1 MRRFRV
7 VSLVALGV
15 IVIGLGSVAFAMKEQ
30 PRPIEPPDYA
40 VGRLPVSGPFVI
52 LQQGDTAWVQVHGD
66 TTHCPGDPLEGH
78 GGEAVGG
85 PTGAET
91 WCLQDAVW
99 PEDFDPTTNGE
110 QVTVSDTCG
119 TLAPWITKCFKT
131 VDVRGLPSQ
140 TGINFWHLTGYMGV
154 NGGEVYN
161 GDSCLWCGSDSL
173 WKDKDTGVESPV
185 ECNTWAKGKKPGYGN
200 QWHCV
205 VQLDMVGWT
214 TVGNCTLSFDPR
226 YDLECAYDY
235 FYVDYFDGSEW
246 QNLAVFNG
254 SSNSDLSVCGDPA
267 KPNPDYWG
275 FGDTGQPNTA
285 DWVTRTVGGQPAFF
299 AEIPGSAIP
308 DNPKFRWRST
318 TDGAW
323 SDADGRGDTDGHSF
337 IDNVLVQAD
346 GNVYVE
352 DFEGETYAGLAAQGW
367 SFPNPDGVL
376 QAWHQEHDPD
386 RPYEGNDGDVQTTCT
401 LDSSVVWRA
410 RPSQGYAAGQ
420 PWRNGWFYKLKSPK
434 VKIPAGDAGTGCVVQ
449 YDDYMCALDYTCD
462 YTDTHVRFYNT
473 TYNTWCPWINIDGYI
488 LYGGCFFWN
497 FDTEEDVTQFYG
509 GTADSMQFSW
519 AMLDVSS
526 PGDFCE
532 GKHKWSDHIVDNI
545 SIGFY
550 DGTATQFRA
559 RSIDLLQDTYHD
571 SLCAFNSLFAP
582 STYESDS
589 LDKYAVPPETP
600 PIPKGQQLYVE
611 IGDKNLIQ
619 EIRLYGSDDAGQT
632 WIYNTMTLAQAADP
646 DNPALGGEYYGNFC
660 PSDFGLARWVR
671 GTEIFYYVRVEDQIG
686 SIEYWPGDADP
697 GDPDHTGTREDYFT
711 FSIMPMYPVDYDGT
725 RILLVDGYG
734 RNNYDYSECMA
745 QTDEVTA
752 LENIYEQT
760 LADAGYC
767 FDKYDISGAGSNVH
781 IHPVE
786 FTQQYPPPAGGL
798 MYDAVVWFTGPYFSN
813 YLFDK
818 EAQLALKAYMNQGGK
833 IVLAGDRIAY
843 NMFVVG
849 EDSLGGEFGNGI
861 MGCEYIEEM
870 EGAFDKPYIYLEAA
884 ETVYVFGGPVPIPMD
899 SLLIY
904 RECPYLKDMS
914 YVVASS
920 QPDTGYTAQSLLY
933 VLNPAATADPSDG
946 AIYVEKPIEGG
957 QCVFVDFDFSAFAT
971 HQASDCDGSHAAGTP
986 AYNPGYYYGRVD
998 LMRTILEDLFNLSPP
1013 FPGGGGGHSGDP
1025 KVTQFRWALG
1035 QNMPNPVATTTE
1047 IRFEVAR
1054 TSDMSIKVYNAMGQL
1069 VRTLK
1074 DGRVQPGRYSV
1085 HWDGTNSSGE
1095 KVSSGVYFYKMEAGK
1110 QFLATKK
1117 MLIVK

>member
-15 IVIGLGSVAFAMKEQ
+15 FVIGLASVALATKEQ

-52 LQQGDTAWVQVHGD
+52 LQQGDTAWVAVHGD

-78 GGEAVGG
+78 GGEATGG
-85 PTGAET
+85 PDGSET
-91 WCLQDAVW
+91 WCLEDAVW
-99 PEDFDPTTNGE
+99 PEDFDPANNGE
-110 QVTVSDTCG
+110 LVTVSDTCG
-119 TLAPWITKCFKT
+119 TIPPWTTSCFKT

-140 TGINFWHLTGYMGV
+140 TGINFWHLTDYMGN
-154 NGGEVYN
+154 NGAEVYN

-173 WKDKDTGVESPV
+173 WKDKTTGVESPV

-200 QWHCV
+200 QWNCV
-205 VQLDMVGWT
+205 VQLEKSGWT
-214 TVGNCTLSFDPR
+214 TVGTCTLAFDPR
-226 YDLECAYDY
+226 YDTECKYDY
-235 FYVDYFDGSEW
+235 FYVEYYDGSEW
-246 QNLAVFNG
+246 QELALFNG
-254 SSNSDLSVCGDPA
+254 SSNSDTQICGDPSSA
-267 KPNPDYWG
+267 NPDYYD

-285 DWVTRTVGGQPAFF
+285 DWVTRAVGGQPAFF
-299 AEIPGSAIP
+299 VEIPGADIP
-308 DNPKFRWRST
+308 DDPKFRWRST

-337 IDNVLVQAD
+337 IDNVIVQVD

-352 DFEGETYAGLAAQGW
+352 DFEGETYAGLASEGW
-367 SFPNPDGVL
+367 SFPDPDGVL

-386 RPYEGNDGDVQTTCT
+386 RPYEGGDGDVQTTCT

-410 RPSQGYAAGQ
+410 RPKQGYAAGQ
-420 PWRNGWFYKLKSPK
+420 PWRNGWFYRLKSPK
-434 VKIPAGDAGTGCVVQ
+434 VKIPAGDEGTGCVVQ

-462 YTDTHVRFYNT
+462 YTNTHVRFYNT
-473 TYNTWCPWINIDGYI
+473 VYQTWCPWIDIDGFI

-509 GTADSMQFSW
+509 DTADSMQFGW
-519 AMLDVSS
+519 AMLDVSA

-532 GKHKWSDHIVDNI
+532 GKHKWSDHIVDNM

-550 DGTATQFRA
+550 NGTATQFSA
-559 RSIDLLQDTYHD
+559 RSIDLLQDSYHD
-571 SLCAFNSLFAP
+571 SIAAFNSSFAP
-582 STYESDS
+582 STYRSDS
-589 LDKYAVPPETP
+589 LDKYAGPPWSP
-600 PIPKGQQLYVE
+600 PIPKAEQLYVD

-619 EIRLYGSDDAGQT
+619 EIRLYGTIDKGAN
-632 WIYNTMTLAQAADP
+632 WIFNNMTQYIAADP
-646 DNPALGGEYYGNFC
+646 DNPDLGGEYYGNFD
-660 PSDFGLARWVR
+660 PSDFSLTRWTR
-671 GTEIFYYVRVEDQIG
+671 GTEVWYYVRVEDQLG
-686 SIEYWPGDADP
+686 NFEYWPGDADP
-697 GDPDHTGTREDYFT
+697 GDPDHTGTRADYFT

-734 RNNYDYSECMA
+734 RRNYDYTECMA
-745 QTDEVTA
+745 QVDEIVP
-752 LENIYEQT
+752 LEDIYEET
-760 LADAGYC
+760 LSDAGYC
-767 FDKYDISGAGSNVH
+767 FDKYDVSGAGSNVH
-781 IHPVE
+781 IHPIE
-786 FTQQYPPPAGGL
+786 FGQQYPPPAGGL

-818 EAQLALKAYMNQGGK
+818 EAQIALRSYMNSGGK

-843 NMFVVG
+843 NMAVVG
-849 EDSLGGEFGNGI
+849 EDSIGGEFLNGI
-861 MGCEYIEEM
+861 MGCQYIEEM
-870 EGAFDKPYIYLEAA
+870 EGAFTKPYTYLEAA
-884 ETVYVFGGPVPIPMD
+884 PSVQVFGGTVPIPMD
-899 SLLIY
+899 SLLVY

-920 QPDTGYTAQSLLY
+920 QPDTGYVAQSLLY
-933 VLNPAATADPSDG
+933 VLNPSATADPADG
-946 AIYVEKPIEGG
+946 AIYVEKPAEGG
-957 QCVFVDFDFSAFAT
+957 QCVFIDFDLCAMAT
-971 HQASDCDGSHAAGTP
+971 HQATECDGSHDPGTP
-986 AYNPGYYYGRVD
+986 AYAPGYYYGRVD
-998 LMRTILEDLFNLSPP
+998 LMRTILEDIFNLSPP
-1013 FPGGGGGHSGDP
+1013 FPGGGGGHSGTP
-1025 KVTQFRWALG
+1025 KETQFRWALG
-1035 QNMPNPVATTTE
+1035 QNMPNPVARTTE

-1054 TSDMSIKVYNAMGQL
+1054 SSDISIKVYNAMGQL

-1085 HWDGTNSSGE
+1085 HWDGTNTSGE

-1110 QFLATKK
+1110 FQATKK